1 MKKFCKALRE
11 HMEEIIN
18 YEKRKLLL
26 LAKEEKKLYS
36 KQKCFHIYRK
46 EFSDYNDDDSNLY
59 KVRDHC
65 HSN

>member
-1 MKKFCKALRE
+1 MKKG
-11 HMEEIIN
+11 I
-18 YEKRKLLL
+18 LL

-65 HSN
+65 HSNWKYTSNVHSITQDNI